1 MKEKSKTRY
10 ESSTFKENF
19 KEQNKFQYKTNDEV
33 RASKIKQS
41 KAKYSSSIKFQEE
54 LKSRNKKN
62 YMNEEFKKKKERVQ
76 QNEI

>member
-10 ESSTFKENF
+10 ESSTFKENL

-33 RASKIKQS
+33 RASKKKQS
-41 KAKYSSSIKFQEE
+41 KAKYSSSIKFQEV

-62 YMNEEFKKKKERVQ
+62 YMNEEFKKKRKSTTK
-76 QNEI
+76 